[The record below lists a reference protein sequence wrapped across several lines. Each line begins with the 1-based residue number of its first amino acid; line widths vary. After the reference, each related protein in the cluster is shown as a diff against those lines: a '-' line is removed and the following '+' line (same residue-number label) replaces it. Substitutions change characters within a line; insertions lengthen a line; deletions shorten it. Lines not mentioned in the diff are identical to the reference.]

1 MVNQPFFNPHVGQMT
16 FSDVMQTLVEEMK
29 PHPEDRFEIL
39 IGTDSST
46 SSNHLD
52 LVSAIVL
59 HNIGRGGRYFWTRR
73 RERRSPS
80 LRHQIWR
87 EAWLSFELA
96 QQVIERL
103 GAMSF
108 LQFNLEIHVDIGEN
122 GRTKE
127 LIDEVVGMIIGNGL
141 SVRIKPHAYAASAV
155 ADKHT

>member
-1 MVNQPFFNPHVGQMT
+1 MLTRPFFNPHQGKMT
-16 FSDVMQTLVEEMK
+16 FDQVIGTMVDEMK
-29 PHPEDRFEIL
+29 AHRKERFEIL

-46 SSNHLD
+46 SLNHLD

-59 HNIGRGGRYFWTRR
+59 HKMGKGGRYFWTRC
-73 RERRSPS
+73 RERSVPS
-80 LRHQIWR
+80 LRQRIWR
-87 EAWLSFELA
+87 EAWLSFQLA
-96 QQVIERL
+96 QHVIERL
-103 GAMSF
+103 AATSS

-141 SVRIKPHAYAASAV
+141 SVRIKPHAYAASSV

>member
-1 MVNQPFFNPHVGQMT
+1 MLDQAFYNPSIGEMT
-16 FSDVMQTLVEEMK
+16 FGDVISTIVSEMEGHSK
-29 PHPEDRFEIL
+29 EQFELL

-46 SSNHLD
+46 STNHLE

-59 HNIGRGGRYFWTRR
+59 HKIGRGGRYFWTRK
-73 RERRSPS
+73 RERRTSS

-96 QQVIERL
+96 QHVIRRL
-103 GAMSF
+103 ESESL

-122 GRTKE
+122 GPTKE

-141 SVRIKPHAYAASAV
+141 AVRIKPHAYAASAV

>member
-1 MVNQPFFNPHVGQMT
+1 MLDQSFFNPHDGEMT
-16 FSDVMQTLVEEMK
+16 FAEVVSTIVSEMQARPK
-29 PHPEDRFEIL
+29 NRFEIL

-46 SSNHLD
+46 APGHLD

-59 HNIGRGGRYFWTRR
+59 HTVGRGGRYFWTRR

-80 LRHQIWR
+80 LRQQIWR

-96 QQVIERL
+96 QHVIEQL
-103 GAMSF
+103 GAVSF
-108 LQFNLEIHVDIGEN
+108 LEFNLEIHVDIGEN

-141 SVRIKPHAYAASAV
+141 AVRIKPHAYAASAV

>member
-1 MVNQPFFNPHVGQMT
+1 MLDQTFHNPSIGEMT
-16 FSDVMQTLVEEMK
+16 FDDVMSTLVSEMEG
-29 PHPEDRFEIL
+29 HAGEQFELL

-46 SSNHLD
+46 STNHLE

-59 HNIGRGGRYFWTRR
+59 HKIGHGGRYFWTRK
-73 RERRSPS
+73 RERRTPS

-96 QQVIERL
+96 QHVMRCLESKSL
-103 GAMSF
+103 

-122 GRTKE
+122 GPTKE
-127 LIDEVVGMIIGNGL
+127 LIDEVVGMIVGNGL
-141 SVRIKPHAYAASAV
+141 AVRIKPHAYAASAV

>member
-1 MVNQPFFNPHVGQMT
+1 MVKQPFYNPHDGEMT
-16 FSDVMQTLVEEMK
+16 FSEVIRTVVGEMK
-29 PHPEDRFEIL
+29 AHPNDRFEIL

-46 SSNHLD
+46 APKHLD

-80 LRHQIWR
+80 LRQQIWR

-96 QQVIERL
+96 QRVIERL
-103 GAMSF
+103 GALSF

-141 SVRIKPHAYAASAV
+141 AVRIKPHAYAASAV

>member
-1 MVNQPFFNPHVGQMT
+1 MLDQTFHNPSIGEMT
-16 FSDVMQTLVEEMK
+16 FDEVISTVVSEMAK
-29 PHPEDRFEIL
+29 GSRERFALL

-46 SSNHLD
+46 SAGNLD

-59 HNIGRGGRYFWTRR
+59 HNIGHGGRYFWTRT
-73 RERRSPS
+73 RERRAPS
-80 LRHQIWR
+80 LRFQIWR

-96 QQVIERL
+96 QDVIRELEAHSLLQV
-103 GAMSF
+103 
-108 LQFNLEIHVDIGEN
+108 NLEIHVDIGEN

-127 LIDEVVGMIIGNGL
+127 LIDEVVGMIIGNGM